1 MQRIFMNQTALSL
14 GYIALKRIRAL
25 EEPTTRLPSNPLLR
39 HLGHIKILAACV
51 EQVGPEEIV
60 EYEINQD
67 VALAEPQIE
76 SVKVEADDELFR
88 SKAERKETGDDVFDP
103 RYPKQ
108 TCADSPPTEPLF
120 VIKEVEE
127 DEEDEEDEDE
137 ECPRRSFYVTNLT
150 CGDLEEGE
158 YSMDELY
165 DEYNAQEDDWETAS
179 NVSDDGLNHIENV
192 PPARAEIHSLRVYE
206 DIDTDSDADSEDS
219 EDAAPTPPNVVV
231 SRSPPL
237 DINMRHPITNEL
249 SRLER
254 YRRDTDSTSSE
265 LSRAFVEQIEDVL
278 CHEIRCLSICDVPG
292 KMPLGTVGQQRVSI
306 YA

>member
-1 MQRIFMNQTALSL
+1 MNQTALSL

-51 EQVGPEEIV
+51 EQVGPEEII

-67 VALAEPQIE
+67 VAIAEPHEE
-76 SVKVEADDELFR
+76 SVKVQSDDETCR
-88 SKAERKETGDDVFDP
+88 VRTERNEAADDVFDA
-103 RYPKQ
+103 RYTKQARPK
-108 TCADSPPTEPLF
+108 SPPTEPLF
-120 VIKEVEE
+120 VIKEV
-127 DEEDEEDEDE
+127 DEDE
-137 ECPRRSFYVTNLT
+137 GYQDVEEEEFPRRSFHVTNLT
-150 CGDLEEGE
+150 RGDLEEGE

-165 DEYNAQEDDWETAS
+165 DEYNAQEDGWETAS
-179 NVSDDGLNHIENV
+179 NDSDDAQLSHIENV
-192 PPARAEIHSLRVYE
+192 APTSSGPRALRIYKDV
-206 DIDTDSDADSEDS
+206 DTESEEDSDEEEDT
-219 EDAAPTPPNVVV
+219 PTPPNVVV

-254 YRRDTDSTSSE
+254 YRREADSSSSE

-278 CHEIRCLSICDVPG
+278 CHEIRCLSMCDTPG
-292 KMPLGTVGQQRVSI
+292 KLRLGTVTQQRVSI

>member
-67 VALAEPQIE
+67 VALGEPHIE
-76 SVKVEADDELFR
+76 SVKVEADDALFR
-88 SKAERKETGDDVFDP
+88 PRAERKETGDDVSEL
-103 RYPKQ
+103 RYTKQ
-108 TCADSPPTEPLF
+108 ARPGSPPTEPLF
-120 VIKEVEE
+120 VIREVEE
-127 DEEDEEDEDE
+127 DEGYDDAEQEEF
-137 ECPRRSFYVTNLT
+137 PRRSFCVTNLT

-179 NVSDDGLNHIENV
+179 NVSDDDLSHNENV
-192 PPARAEIHSLRVYE
+192 PSIRSETRSLRVYK
-206 DIDTDSDADSEDS
+206 DVDTDSEADSEDE
-219 EDAAPTPPNVVV
+219 EDAAPTPPNV
-231 SRSPPL
+231 
-237 DINMRHPITNEL
+237 
-249 SRLER
+249 
-254 YRRDTDSTSSE
+254 
-265 LSRAFVEQIEDVL
+265 
-278 CHEIRCLSICDVPG
+278 
-292 KMPLGTVGQQRVSI
+292 
-306 YA
+306 

>member
-51 EQVGPEEIV
+51 EQVGSEEIID
-60 EYEINQD
+60 YEINQD
-67 VALAEPQIE
+67 VGLGEPRTE

-88 SKAERKETGDDVFDP
+88 SKADRKGTEDDVSEP
-103 RYPKQ
+103 RCPKQ
-108 TCADSPPTEPLF
+108 ARPDSPPTKPLF
-120 VIKEVEE
+120 VIKEIEEE
-127 DEEDEEDEDE
+127 DEGYENADEFS
-137 ECPRRSFYVTNLT
+137 RRSFYVTNLT

-179 NVSDDGLNHIENV
+179 NVSDDALNDVGNDPSTTSETPSI
-192 PPARAEIHSLRVYE
+192 RVYK
-206 DIDTDSDADSEDS
+206 DIDTDSEEE

-249 SRLER
+249 RRLER
-254 YRRDTDSTSSE
+254 YRREADSSSSE

-292 KMPLGTVGQQRVSI
+292 KMRLGTVSQQRVSI

>member
-1 MQRIFMNQTALSL
+1 MNQTALSL

-51 EQVGPEEIV
+51 EQVGPEEII

-67 VALAEPQIE
+67 VAVVEPHIDSIKVGEVE
-76 SVKVEADDELFR
+76 SDDESCR
-88 SKAERKETGDDVFDP
+88 AKTERKETANDVFEA
-103 RYPKQ
+103 RYTKQ
-108 TCADSPPTEPLF
+108 AQPDSPPTEPLF
-120 VIKEVEE
+120 VIREVEE
-127 DEEDEEDEDE
+127 DDGYGDVPEEAFQ
-137 ECPRRSFYVTNLT
+137 RRSFYVTNLSR
-150 CGDLEEGE
+150 GDLEEGE

-165 DEYNAQEDDWETAS
+165 DEYNQQEEDWETAS
-179 NVSDDGLNHIENV
+179 NDSDDAQLSHIENV
-192 PPARAEIHSLRVYE
+192 PGTTSETRSLRVYK
-206 DIDTDSDADSEDS
+206 DIDTDSEADSDE
-219 EDAAPTPPNVVV
+219 EFPPTPPNVVV

-237 DINMRHPITNEL
+237 DINTRHPITNEL

-254 YRRDTDSTSSE
+254 YRREADSSSSE

-278 CHEIRCLSICDVPG
+278 CHEIRCLSMCDTPG
-292 KMPLGTVGQQRVSI
+292 KMRLATVTQQRVSV